1 MTLKRDTKFGEESTC
16 CFKIG
21 IRNFYKFWPEHFKGS
36 KMFTL
41 MGSFWGNYVLFELKK
56 YRGVIFDDIEEWY
69 KIWRKTNMWFGKW
82 QEFGKFSPEHSKE
95 SKLGLWW
102 DPFVKSWKCMTL
114 KFTEELCVMTMK
126 NDTKIEEDWLVV
138 LKLTW
143 GISWILTQALKNR
156 KKLCCNWLI
165 VTKVYN
171 VWATIVQRSHLS
183 WHWRVVLNFKKN
195 WLVVWNMTWEICKF
209 PPEHLEVSKLGL
221 SWDPFVQNRKGMTL
235 KITEEI
241 YIMAMKNNAQFEEK

>member
-126 NDTKIEEDWLVV
+126 NDTKIEEE
-138 LKLTW
+138 LTCRFK
-143 GISWILTQALKNR
+143 IDLRKILTQGLKSL
-156 KKLCCNWLI
+156 KKLCFNWLLVTEVYI
-165 VTKVYN
+165 VWGAKVQTSYLCDLQFGKRY
-171 VWATIVQRSHLS
+171 A
-183 WHWRVVLNFKKN
+183 VLPIKSIN
-195 WLVVWNMTWEICKF
+195 
-209 PPEHLEVSKLGL
+209 
-221 SWDPFVQNRKGMTL
+221 
-235 KITEEI
+235 
-241 YIMAMKNNAQFEEK
+241 